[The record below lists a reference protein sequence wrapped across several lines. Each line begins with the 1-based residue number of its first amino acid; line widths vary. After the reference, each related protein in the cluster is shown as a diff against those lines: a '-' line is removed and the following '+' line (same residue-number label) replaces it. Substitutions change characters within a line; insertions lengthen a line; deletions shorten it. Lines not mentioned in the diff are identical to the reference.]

1 VVLEG
6 HPGFANQLLTA
17 VGLDPVAQVEVS
29 TEVRTPA
36 GRRVDMELLGL
47 DERGSAVVRLWSEH
61 KTGAEYQPEQLP
73 DYLRSLSTYREQ
85 NKLITIVPEQRDAAP
100 AGSGSWEGSY
110 LVAGCGACL
119 GSRKGRTRP
128 RLAPACA

>member
-47 DERGSAVVRLWSEH
+47 DERGSAVVRPWS
-61 KTGAEYQPEQLP
+61 
-73 DYLRSLSTYREQ
+73 S
-85 NKLITIVPEQRDAAP
+85 
-100 AGSGSWEGSY
+100 
-110 LVAGCGACL
+110 
-119 GSRKGRTRP
+119 TRP
-128 RLAPACA
+128 APSTSRSNCPTTCAP